1 MISGNYFY
9 MKYTVTSNT
18 TITFFNFNKMVLHIH
33 VKYCKNCYYVFKS
46 YKDSIIY
53 AM

>member
-1 MISGNYFY
+1 MSSGNYFY

-18 TITFFNFNKMVLHIH
+18 TITFFNFYKMVLHI
-33 VKYCKNCYYVFKS
+33 KYCKNGYYVSKS